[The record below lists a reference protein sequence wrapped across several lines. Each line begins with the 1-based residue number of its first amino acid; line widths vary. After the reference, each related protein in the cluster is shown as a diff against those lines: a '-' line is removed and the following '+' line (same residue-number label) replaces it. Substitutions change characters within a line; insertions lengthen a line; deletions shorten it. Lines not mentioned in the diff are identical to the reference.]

1 MVTASE
7 WHVKYSLPLPDGS
20 LSDTAVSISEY
31 YATEGPDRCY
41 RLLQMAMD
49 MPFGYLLATLSPK
62 EAALKAAEHDS
73 NPSPWPNPNPNPNPN
88 TVPVPVPVPAPA
100 PAPNPSPNPNLFQAV
115 ERDPSRVLPE
125 LVMAL
130 NVVLAQPIP
139 RASAARRLEMVV
151 SIKGSKV

>member
-1 MVTASE
+1 MNA
-7 WHVKYSLPLPDGS
+7 
-20 LSDTAVSISEY
+20 
-31 YATEGPDRCY
+31 
-41 RLLQMAMD
+41 
-49 MPFGYLLATLSPK
+49 
-62 EAALKAAEHDS
+62 
-73 NPSPWPNPNPNPNPN
+73 NPNPNPNPSPSPSPIPN
-88 TVPVPVPVPAPA
+88 PNSIPV
-100 PAPNPSPNPNLFQAV
+100 PNPSPSPSPSPSPNPFQAV